1 MKRWLL
7 ILAGLAL
14 ALAASAQESILDR
27 LKAANTYETLQA
39 SFTQTRHSSMLTKDL
54 KSEGRMVLA
63 SPDRIRWEVLKPYPS
78 VFISSGELAIA
89 GRRFRMP
96 TEKDFTATALEGED
110 LAVKLVPVRRDL
122 KSLFREIIVHADK
135 QTLRIQSALLIT
147 PDGDWTQL
155 EFKDL
160 VVNRPV
166 DAKLFEKDRP
176 PAAGKPCL
184 SGAFPGLSHHAG
196 RVPGGDCTGTDRR
209 DGRSGRP

>member
-14 ALAASAQESILDR
+14 ALAASAQENILDR

-54 KSEGRMVLA
+54 VSEGRMVLA

-78 VFISSGELAIA
+78 VFVSSGELAIA

-96 TEKDFTATALEGED
+96 TEKDFTATVLEGED
-110 LAVKLVPVRRDL
+110 LTVKLVPVRRDL
-122 KSLFREIIVHADK
+122 KSLFREIIVHADR
-135 QTLRIQSALLIT
+135 QSLQLRSALLMS

-155 EFKDL
+155 EFKDI

-166 DAKLFEKDRP
+166 DAKLFEKE
-176 PAAGKPCL
+176 
-184 SGAFPGLSHHAG
+184 
-196 RVPGGDCTGTDRR
+196 
-209 DGRSGRP
+209 

>member
-1 MKRWLL
+1 MKRWIL

-14 ALAASAQESILDR
+14 ALAASAQENILDR
-27 LKAANTYETLQA
+27 LKAANTFDTMQL
-39 SFTQTRHSSMLTKDL
+39 SFVQTRHSALLTKDL
-54 KSEGRMVLA
+54 VSEGRMVLA

-78 VFISSGELAIA
+78 VFVSSGELAIS

-96 TEKDFTATALEGED
+96 TEKDFTATVLEGEY

-135 QTLRIQSALLIT
+135 QSLRIQSALLIT

-160 VVNRPV
+160 VVNQPV
-166 DAKLFEKDRP
+166 DAKLFEKE
-176 PAAGKPCL
+176 
-184 SGAFPGLSHHAG
+184 
-196 RVPGGDCTGTDRR
+196 
-209 DGRSGRP
+209 

>member
-14 ALAASAQESILDR
+14 ALAASAQENILDR
-27 LKAANTYETLQA
+27 LKAANTFETLQA
-39 SFTQTRHSSMLTKDL
+39 SFTQTRHSSMLAKDL

-78 VFISSGELAIA
+78 VFVSSGELAIA

-122 KSLFREIIVHADK
+122 KSLFREIVVRADK
-135 QTLRIQSALLIT
+135 QSLQLRSALLIT
-147 PDGDWTQL
+147 PDGDWTLL
-155 EFKDL
+155 EFKDI
-160 VVNRPV
+160 VTNRPV
-166 DAKLFEKDRP
+166 DAKLFEKQ
-176 PAAGKPCL
+176 
-184 SGAFPGLSHHAG
+184 
-196 RVPGGDCTGTDRR
+196 
-209 DGRSGRP
+209 

>member
-14 ALAASAQESILDR
+14 TLAASAQEDILDR

-39 SFTQTRHSSMLTKDL
+39 SFIQTRHSSMLTKDL
-54 KSEGRMVLA
+54 KSEGRMALA

-78 VFISSGELAIA
+78 VFVSSGELAIA

-96 TEKDFTATALEGED
+96 TEKDFTATALEGEE

-135 QTLRIQSALLIT
+135 QTLRIRSALLIT

-155 EFKDL
+155 EFKDF

-166 DAKLFEKDRP
+166 DAKLFEKQ
-176 PAAGKPCL
+176 
-184 SGAFPGLSHHAG
+184 
-196 RVPGGDCTGTDRR
+196 
-209 DGRSGRP
+209 

>member
-14 ALAASAQESILDR
+14 ALAASAQENILDR

-54 KSEGRMVLA
+54 VSEGRMVLA

-78 VFISSGELAIA
+78 VFVSSGELAIA

-96 TEKDFTATALEGED
+96 TEKDFTATVLEGED
-110 LAVKLVPVRRDL
+110 LTVKLVPVRRDL
-122 KSLFREIIVHADK
+122 KSLFREIIVHADR
-135 QTLRIQSALLIT
+135 QSLQLRSALLMS
-147 PDGDWTQL
+147 PDSDWTQL
-155 EFKDL
+155 EFKDI

-166 DAKLFEKDRP
+166 DAKLFEKE
-176 PAAGKPCL
+176 
-184 SGAFPGLSHHAG
+184 
-196 RVPGGDCTGTDRR
+196 
-209 DGRSGRP
+209 

>member
-14 ALAASAQESILDR
+14 ALAASAQENILDR

-78 VFISSGELAIA
+78 VFVSSGELAIA

-96 TEKDFTATALEGED
+96 TEKDFTATALEGEE

-122 KSLFREIIVHADK
+122 KSLFREIVVRADK
-135 QTLRIQSALLIT
+135 QSLQLRSALLIT
-147 PDGDWTQL
+147 PDGDWTLL
-155 EFKDL
+155 EFKDI
-160 VVNRPV
+160 VTNRPV
-166 DAKLFEKDRP
+166 DAKLFEKQ
-176 PAAGKPCL
+176 
-184 SGAFPGLSHHAG
+184 
-196 RVPGGDCTGTDRR
+196 
-209 DGRSGRP
+209 

>member
-14 ALAASAQESILDR
+14 ALAASAQENILDR
-27 LKAANTYETLQA
+27 LKAANTYETLQL
-39 SFTQTRHSSMLTKDL
+39 SFVQTRHSAMLTKDL
-54 KSEGRMVLA
+54 RSEGRMVLA

-78 VFISSGELAIA
+78 VFVSRGELAIA

-96 TEKDFTATALEGED
+96 TEKDFIATVLEGED
-110 LAVKLVPVRRDL
+110 LTVKLVPVRRDL
-122 KSLFREIIVHADK
+122 KSLFRGIIVHADK
-135 QTLRIQSALLIT
+135 QSLQLRSALLMA

-166 DAKLFEKDRP
+166 DAKLFEKE
-176 PAAGKPCL
+176 
-184 SGAFPGLSHHAG
+184 
-196 RVPGGDCTGTDRR
+196 
-209 DGRSGRP
+209 